1 MQKNA
6 KIICT
11 SFMEYPKL
19 QQQRNETLLTLIVAH
34 NRRTMKLKNA
44 VGAMGKQVELL
55 SGKVGA
61 IAAKYSEKSHN
72 TERLRQEVEQVVDPF
87 SRKQKSSSEHW
98 VISISVAAT
107 AGASGGGSI
116 EAEQYALGQT
126 GRESKSI

>member
-1 MQKNA
+1 
-6 KIICT
+6 
-11 SFMEYPKL
+11 
-19 QQQRNETLLTLIVAH
+19 
-34 NRRTMKLKNA
+34 MKLKNA

-116 EAEQYALGQT
+116 EAEQYALGQA
-126 GRESKSI
+126 